1 MQAENTGE
9 TAWSLN
15 AMIMMGS
22 LYAYFFD
29 LPTLVINRNTTM
41 SESAVTIRVR
51 KFMRNPLLKRR
62 QMVIVHFCSL
72 SNRPSRLFILSALLS
87 LRRRLRLTSAK
98 STTWRTIRPSSSL
111 ASRLLSV
118 NTLLNNMLMN
128 RRWQIHWLCS
138 DLRFSERRQEV
149 RG

>member
-1 MQAENTGE
+1 
-9 TAWSLN
+9 
-15 AMIMMGS
+15 
-22 LYAYFFD
+22 
-29 LPTLVINRNTTM
+29 M

-62 QMVIVHFCSL
+62 QMVCAEFSVL
-72 SNRPSRLFILSALLS
+72 LTRPLRWFIPSVLPCP
-87 LRRRLRLTSAK
+87 RRRLRTTFAK

-118 NTLLNNMLMN
+118 NSLLNNILMN
-128 RRWQIHWLCS
+128 RRWQIDWFRS

-149 RG
+149 RGQVSPGQSNWNL

>member
-1 MQAENTGE
+1 
-9 TAWSLN
+9 
-15 AMIMMGS
+15 MIIMGP
-22 LYAYFFD
+22 LDVYFFD

-51 KFMRNPLLKRR
+51 KFMRNPLLKRL
-62 QMVIVHFCSL
+62 QMVIAHFCSL
-72 SNRPSRLFILSALLS
+72 SNRPLRLFILSALPS
-87 LRRRLRLTSAK
+87 LRRRLRLTSAE

-111 ASRLLSV
+111 VSRLLSV
-118 NTLLNNMLMN
+118 NTLLNNIFMN
-128 RRWQIHWLCS
+128 RRWQIHWFCS

>member
-1 MQAENTGE
+1 
-9 TAWSLN
+9 
-15 AMIMMGS
+15 MIMMGS

-98 STTWRTIRPSSSL
+98 STTWRTIRPSSSSV
-111 ASRLLSV
+111 SRLLSV
-118 NTLLNNMLMN
+118 VVFSLSLFC
-128 RRWQIHWLCS
+128 RRRQIYWFCP
-138 DLRFSERRQEV
+138 DLRLPQRRQEV